1 MIKFKFK
8 FALFPVIATASCIV
22 APLTPSAQETTGT
35 VEYISAGCFEAEIN
49 THKGMTV
56 FRNGRIYNW
65 ETDKNGKDI
74 FKNQVGRNK
83 SAANELFKFMDDS
96 KWDKETFS
104 CPAAAN
110 ETYCYLKHSS
120 PKTGEKVL
128 NWSSDKVTNGLCTL
142 PEATK
147 KLYNQTVTIGV
158 DAMNGW
164 QGRNTSSLKNPPTL

>member
-1 MIKFKFK
+1 MIK
-8 FALFPVIATASCIV
+8 FALFPVIAVSSCIFTLS
-22 APLTPSAQETTGT
+22 APLAQETTGT

-49 THKGMTV
+49 THKGITV

-65 ETDKNGKDI
+65 ETDKNGKDL
-74 FKNQVGRNK
+74 FKNQVGKNK
-83 SAANELFKFMDDS
+83 AAATALFKLKDDS

-142 PEATK
+142 PQATK
-147 KLYNQTVTIGV
+147 ELYNQTVTIGM
-158 DAMNGW
+158 DAMEGW
-164 QGRNTSSLKNPPTL
+164 PARSTSSLTNP